1 MMLIVMIKPKKA
13 RHDSDDH
20 NQRCDTASQ
29 HLSRDQDMDRGDQVS
44 WDLAK
49 VVRNKR
55 RDSHF
60 KK

>member
-44 WDLAK
+44 SDLAI

-55 RDSHF
+55 GDN
-60 KK
+60 

>member
-29 HLSRDQDMDRGDQVS
+29 HLSRDQDMDRGDQVNL
-44 WDLAK
+44 DLAK
-49 VVRNKR
+49 VVRNK
-55 RDSHF
+55 DGDN
-60 KK
+60 